1 MKRDYDEVL
10 SEYGISAYDE
20 TSQGA
25 AMTQREELSDDQ
37 KKLNLLLGLEKETL
51 ADMAHQQSKIIE
63 NLQNAAKEQ
72 AAPQWI
78 SVSERLPDEGV
89 LCIVFGVNGVVNN
102 HFEYYKPTHIQGY
115 FDSVIDGCVF
125 ELTEVTHWMPLP
137 AAPEQNK

>member
-37 KKLNLLLGLEKETL
+37 KKLNWLLGLEKETL

-63 NLQNAAKEQ
+63 KLQNAAKAQ
-72 AAPQWI
+72 AVPEWI
-78 SVSERLPDEGV
+78 PVGERLPDEFTAV
-89 LCIVFGVNGVVNN
+89 LVYDVDG
-102 HFEYYKPTHIQGY
+102 THGHVY
-115 FDSVIDGCVF
+115 TLKVYAEFFSKF
-125 ELTEVTHWMPLP
+125 KSVTHWMPLP